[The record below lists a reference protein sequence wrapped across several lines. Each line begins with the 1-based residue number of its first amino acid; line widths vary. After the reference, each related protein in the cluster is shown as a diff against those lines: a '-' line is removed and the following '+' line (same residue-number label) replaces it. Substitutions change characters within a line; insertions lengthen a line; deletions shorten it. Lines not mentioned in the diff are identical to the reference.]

1 MMVIGTAPHTAR
13 YSTARFLSGDFA
25 SMAVTDRV
33 RTSCRGCRASA
44 RTRRSSSR
52 IPKRRRARR
61 PWRVRPMPCYVEWGV
76 FKSLGP
82 RSARTGGP
90 GSSAKSSLFFRRK
103 TPLLRLELFSFWTP
117 KRTFGHDRASAK
129 MAIQLV
135 NAPNLVCPIL
145 SRYSFVRRAAEGAPI
160 LGPIG
165 IGTLTQG
172 RGAPSADPTRHCV
185 AGPGTNLPARA
196 CCSVLRSCLQL

>member
-1 MMVIGTAPHTAR
+1 M
-13 YSTARFLSGDFA
+13 
-25 SMAVTDRV
+25 RV
-33 RTSCRGCRASA
+33 RTGVIQAHKVRVQYKKPTFCRVHLLCGWVGAGQISGAYGR
-44 RTRRSSSR
+44 
-52 IPKRRRARR
+52 
-61 PWRVRPMPCYVEWGV
+61 
-76 FKSLGP
+76 
-82 RSARTGGP
+82 RTGGP

-196 CCSVLRSCLQL
+196 